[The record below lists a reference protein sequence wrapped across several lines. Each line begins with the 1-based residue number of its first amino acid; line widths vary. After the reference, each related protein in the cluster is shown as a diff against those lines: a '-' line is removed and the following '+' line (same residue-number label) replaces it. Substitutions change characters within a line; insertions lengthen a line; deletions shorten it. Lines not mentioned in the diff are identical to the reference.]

1 MTEKTL
7 DTILSVLIDDKI
19 EAEKHNKNEINNAH
33 LKSVDAALTEL
44 RTLKKEML
52 NCKPQDNSMDG
63 INIWEVTGINDLEGT
78 CFAQCTTEEKA
89 KKAMQILEQNE
100 FEDML
105 TLRQS
110 NLGLNQLNVN
120 GKLILL

>member
-19 EAEKHNKNEINNAH
+19 EAEKHNKNEINDAH

-44 RTLKKEML
+44 ITLKKEML

-63 INIWEVTGINDLEGT
+63 VNIWEVTGIDDLEGT
-78 CFAQCTTEEKA
+78 CFAQCSSEEKA
-89 KKAMQILEQNE
+89 EKAMQILEENG
-100 FEDML
+100 FKDML
-105 TLRQS
+105 VAKQSSLR
-110 NLGLNQLNVN
+110 LDQL
-120 GKLILL
+120 LIGDRLIQL

>member
-19 EAEKHNKNEINNAH
+19 EAEKRNKNGINDVH

-63 INIWEVTGINDLEGT
+63 VNIWKVTGINDLEGT
-78 CFAQCTTEEKA
+78 FFAQYTTEEKA

-120 GKLILL
+120 GKLIQL